1 MAVASFSMGDLQ
13 KVWEQGG
20 RNAYF
25 AAGAGAV
32 AGGVSMRDA
41 NMAAIADNAQAKTQQ
56 MVKVTNAQGKTF
68 FQRRIGNIKDAGKTL
83 QKGGIGA
90 LEGTSHYASRGVQ
103 AAGSGAVLG
112 GMQVRKLGG
121 AIAANPR
128 IAGAVILG
136 GTALGVGG
144 GAYALSQRNKN

>member
-13 KVWEQGG
+13 NVWEQGG

-25 AAGAGAV
+25 AAGDGFEQA
-32 AGGVSMRDA
+32 
-41 NMAAIADNAQAKTQQ
+41 AKTQQ

-68 FQRRIGNIKDAGKTL
+68 FQRRMGNIKDAGKAI
-83 QKGGIGA
+83 KAGA
-90 LEGTSHYASRGVQ
+90 TSAAVGTAGYASRGVQ
-103 AAGSGAVLG
+103 AVGSGGVLA
-112 GMQVRKLGG
+112 GMQVRRLGG

-128 IAGAVILG
+128 TAGAVILG

-144 GAYALSQRNKN
+144 GAYALSQRNK

>member
-13 KVWEQGG
+13 NVWEQGG

-32 AGGVSMRDA
+32 GGGISMREA
-41 NMAAIADNAQAKTQQ
+41 NMNAIADNAKAKTQQ

-68 FQRRIGNIKDAGKTL
+68 FQRRMGNIKDAGKAI
-83 QKGGIGA
+83 KAGA
-90 LEGTSHYASRGVQ
+90 SSAAVGTAGYASRGVQ
-103 AAGSGAVLG
+103 AVGSGGVLA
-112 GMQVRKLGG
+112 GMQVRRLGS

-128 IAGAVILG
+128 TAGAVILG

-144 GAYALSQRNKN
+144 GAYALSQRNK